1 MAYSSRSRPGL
12 VSILS
17 LAALCLGLASGTY
30 AESSEL
36 PVPRFVSL
44 RSAKVNL
51 RTGPGVR
58 YPVDWVYM
66 RKGLPVE
73 IISEYDTWRRVR
85 DWEGTEG
92 WIHRSMLSGT
102 RNALVSGKLQTLR
115 REPSGI
121 SPAVAHVEPGMIGTL
136 LRCADSWCRIEFKGF
151 EGWIERGNLWGVYPD
166 ETLE

>member
-1 MAYSSRSRPGL
+1 MGI

-17 LAALCLGLASGTY
+17 LAVFCLGLAGGAL

-44 RSAKVNL
+44 RATKVNL

-58 YPVDWVYM
+58 YPVDWVYT

-73 IISEYDTWRRVR
+73 IISEYETWRRIR

-92 WIHRSMLSGT
+92 WMHRSMLSGT
-102 RNALVSGKLQTLR
+102 RNVMISGKLQTLR
-115 REPSGI
+115 RKTSGT
-121 SPAVAHVEPGMIGTL
+121 SPAVAHVEPGVIGKL
-136 LRCADSWCRIEFKGF
+136 LKCANSWCQVEFEGL
-151 EGWIERGNLWGVYPD
+151 EGWIKRSELWGVYPD
-166 ETLE
+166 ETVE